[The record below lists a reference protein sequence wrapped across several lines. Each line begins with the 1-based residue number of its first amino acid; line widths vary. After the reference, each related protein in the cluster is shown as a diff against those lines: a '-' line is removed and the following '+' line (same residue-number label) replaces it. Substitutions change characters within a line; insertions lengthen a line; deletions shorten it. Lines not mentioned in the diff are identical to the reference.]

1 MTKIDGPDAVLKV
14 NEVNNPPTVDVT
26 PTIIDIK
33 IICIGLFDIFRAMAA
48 GIISKPVIS
57 RIPIILIDIAISPD
71 NRIIYMSSERRG
83 LIFSEDAISRLTVP
97 ASSDFQ
103 IMYSIKMN
111 NPPQTQT
118 MRISNLVTAKISPN
132 NKPIISKR
140 IYDKYPTTSNPIDK
154 LE

>member
-1 MTKIDGPDAVLKV
+1 MKV
-14 NEVNNPPTVDVT
+14 NEVNNPPTTDIT

-57 RIPIILIDIAISPD
+57 RIPIILIDIAIIPD

-111 NPPQTQT
+111 NPPQSQT
-118 MRISNLVTAKISPN
+118 IRISILVF
-132 NKPIISKR
+132 
-140 IYDKYPTTSNPIDK
+140 
-154 LE
+154 